1 MSTMTT
7 TPALHTAR
15 KFDQLD
21 QAVKAAAPEALAAFL
36 RTCRARFAKTPTT
49 SLGYVIEVVRAEQ
62 RHRRDGR

>member
-7 TPALHTAR
+7 THGLTAPR

-21 QAVKAAAPEALAAFL
+21 QAVKAAPPEALAAFL

-49 SLGYVIEVVRAEQ
+49 SLGYVIEIVRAEQ
-62 RHRRDGR
+62 RNRRR